1 MPSVRQESLVFEHI
15 SKDLDTSAIP
25 LRTAIEMIAYDPV
38 QDQPYFVIFC
48 AIMFYVSSEINSSQG
63 HII

>member
-25 LRTAIEMIAYDPV
+25 LRTAIKVIAYDPV
-38 QDQPYFVIFC
+38 QDQPSLVIFC
-48 AIMFYVSSEINSSQG
+48 VIMFYVSSEINSSQG
-63 HII
+63 QII